1 MVGTGF
7 SGLVDSGNLHAR
19 GISVTVVEM
28 AKQAMIVVDYEVAAM
43 VNWEVAPHNVGLLLD
58 DAVAAFEPKPGG
70 VIARL
75 TSGRTV
81 EADLVLLSIGTNLV
95 ACQMSMDLMG
105 IRREELIDGIQV
117 GGVASYLE
125 ASESRQQPV
134 YLTAGNFSPVGMVV

>member
-1 MVGTGF
+1 
-7 SGLVDSGNLHAR
+7 
-19 GISVTVVEM
+19 M
-28 AKQAMIVVDYEVAAM
+28 AKQAMIVVDYEFAAM
-43 VNWEVAPHNVGLLLD
+43 VHWEVALHNVGLLLD
-58 DAVAAFEPKPGG
+58 DAVAVFELKPGG

-81 EADLVLLSIGTNLV
+81 EADLVLLSIGANLV

-125 ASESRQQPV
+125 ASEKADNN
-134 YLTAGNFSPVGMVV
+134 LFI